1 LIRVG
6 LTGGYASGKSLV
18 AREFERLGC
27 RLIYADKLGHEV
39 MLPGGP
45 AYQPILSEFGNSILD
60 EDSSIDRKK
69 LADIVFHQPALLEK
83 LNGIVH
89 PAVFVR
95 EDALAAAYA
104 AEDPMAIVVIEAAI
118 LIETGHYRTLNR
130 LVLVSCPEELQIARG
145 MKRDHVPREEAL
157 ERIRRQM
164 PLDEK
169 RRYADY
175 IIDTSG
181 TKEHTFQQT
190 EAVYASLKEYSESYD
205 TRAIPEG

>member
-45 AYQPILSEFGNSILD
+45 AYQRIVSEFGNGIVD
-60 EDSSIDRKK
+60 EEGTIDRKR
-69 LADIVFHQPALLEK
+69 LAEIVFHQPALLEK
-83 LNGIVH
+83 LNSIVH
-89 PAVFVR
+89 PAVFER
-95 EDALAAAYA
+95 EEAMAAAYS
-104 AEDPMAIVVIEAAI
+104 AEDAKAIVVIEAAI
-118 LIETGHYRTLNR
+118 LIETGRYRSLDR
-130 LVLVSCPEELQIARG
+130 LVLVACTEEQQIARG
-145 MKRDHVPREEAL
+145 MKRDQITREKAI

-164 PLDEK
+164 PLSEK

-181 TKEHTFQQT
+181 MKQHTVEQT
-190 EAVYASLKEYSESYD
+190 ESVYASLKEYSESV
-205 TRAIPEG
+205 